1 MLIVK
6 VAWPNKD
13 NSITLAQREGE
24 DGFQPKLTNQQNDLT
39 LLSSSSVNENNK
51 LVVEFTRPLNV
62 EGNKGK
68 TIQNEQTF
76 GYAFSTI
83 RPDGNNK
90 DAYLPQHDYNGNV
103 KLNLK
108 EGSSELARYDK
119 LVIAHGKHRV

>member
-1 MLIVK
+1 MLRLQVNIRSKSSLV
-6 VAWPNKD
+6 
-13 NSITLAQREGE
+13 
-24 DGFQPKLTNQQNDLT
+24 KLTNQQNDLT

-76 GYAFSTI
+76 GYAFSTLN
-83 RPDGNNK
+83 PTDKSKG
-90 DAYLPQHDYNGNV
+90 AYLPQHDYNGNV